1 MTAKLSP
8 LQLTDFQLLDLQY
21 QFINPVETDEVDT
34 GELFSRY
41 DIDVDFAIQPQD
53 DANFTI
59 FTKAGINQSGSE
71 PGYKLFAEGVSTFR
85 ITDPAALPETT
96 LQNLLVFSGVGIA
109 MQQLRSRIADL
120 TSFAPFGKY
129 MLPTLD
135 VDDLLK
141 RKREQREQTVAQKSR
156 HKKQNQISTDPNAH
170 LPNTAVFKALIQK
183 ILKKAQ
189 DQGLPFIDLNAGDL
203 HREAGGGSGK
213 EGRVPICCNA
223 MRNAMI
229 PGDEILF
236 EPPKGSGTSVKIR
249 YKLPR

>member
-21 QFINPVETDEVDT
+21 QFVNPVETDTVDIND
-34 GELFSRY
+34 LFSSY
-41 DIDVDFAIQPQD
+41 EIDVDFAIQPQD

-59 FTKAGINQSGSE
+59 FTKAGINQTGSK

-85 ITDPAALPETT
+85 ITDSAALPETT

-135 VDDLLK
+135 VDDLLT
-141 RKREQREQTVAQKSR
+141 RKREQAKEKIAQSNSGTKTNKPLPNIATFRAMVAQK
-156 HKKQNQISTDPNAH
+156 
-170 LPNTAVFKALIQK
+170 
-183 ILKKAQ
+183 LKRAEE
-189 DQGLPFIDLNAGDL
+189 DGLPYIDLVAGEL
-203 HREAGGGSGK
+203 HKEAGGGTGNDV
-213 EGRVPICCNA
+213 RVSTCVNA
-223 MRNAMI
+223 MKGAMI
-229 PGDEILF
+229 SGDEILF
-236 EPPKGSGTSVKIR
+236 EPPKGAGTSVTIR